1 MEHPDK
7 LTLQRFLVGDLSLIM
22 RMKVK
27 CHIKNCPECQQSL
40 LQEQEEQRQ
49 QNEFIRGISMLE
61 EAENEAAKHGS
72 FQKDKTR

>member
-27 CHIKNCPECQQSL
+27 CHIKNCPECQAARKKEQVAADKAVDGVISL
-40 LQEQEEQRQ
+40 LEGERMNIEPKALKRHER
-49 QNEFIRGISMLE
+49 N
-61 EAENEAAKHGS
+61 AK
-72 FQKDKTR
+72 